1 MDKKTENKEIEQL
14 DTYGVGNNF
23 MISAVRL
30 GKTTFIVSSYF
41 ENDRTF
47 TDTMDRVI
55 ESQIKNAN

>member
-1 MDKKTENKEIEQL
+1 MDKAKEKKIKQL

-23 MISAVRL
+23 MISAVKL

-47 TDTMDRVI
+47 ADSMDKVI
-55 ESQIKNAN
+55 EKQISAI

>member
-1 MDKKTENKEIEQL
+1 MGKVQKKKIEQL

-41 ENDRTF
+41 ENDRSF
-47 TDTMDRVI
+47 TDTMDRMI